1 MTRFSPLVA
10 DAGALAACASTQPVS
25 TSPPPIWTTPEWKAE
40 PAARKEQSA
49 ALLKKWNYCAI
60 DQARER
66 ALTDLPALVAVA
78 RAFESYKG
86 EREEWVLA
94 QISPGISRDMAE
106 DVALRAQ
113 NNLVPLVRDYVM
125 DIRAARAAKR
135 SDKGQPA
142 DTTAYSRPEAALSSD
157 AVMFRWSDCTVYKA
171 ADFARDDSSVEE
183 AVERSLRACAPARA
197 EYARKLAAL
206 AEPGDEIIA
215 GTETR
220 LRTTLAKLVQSLREK
235 WMSEKTGAPR

>member
-1 MTRFSPLVA
+1 
-10 DAGALAACASTQPVS
+10 
-25 TSPPPIWTTPEWKAE
+25 
-40 PAARKEQSA
+40 
-49 ALLKKWNYCAI
+49 
-60 DQARER
+60 
-66 ALTDLPALVAVA
+66 
-78 RAFESYKG
+78 
-86 EREEWVLA
+86 
-94 QISPGISRDMAE
+94 MAE

-220 LRTTLAKLVQSLREK
+220 LRNDPRQARAKSSRKMDGRKNRSSALITFEGNCEHPHL
-235 WMSEKTGAPR
+235 

>member
-60 DQARER
+60 DQARDR

-86 EREEWVLA
+86 EGRNGF
-94 QISPGISRDMAE
+94 SPRFRPASRVTWPKMS
-106 DVALRAQ
+106 RY
-113 NNLVPLVRDYVM
+113 VPRT
-125 DIRAARAAKR
+125 I
-135 SDKGQPA
+135 
-142 DTTAYSRPEAALSSD
+142 LSH
-157 AVMFRWSDCTVYKA
+157 
-171 ADFARDDSSVEE
+171 
-183 AVERSLRACAPARA
+183 
-197 EYARKLAAL
+197 
-206 AEPGDEIIA
+206 
-215 GTETR
+215 
-220 LRTTLAKLVQSLREK
+220 
-235 WMSEKTGAPR
+235 

>member
-10 DAGALAACASTQPVS
+10 AAGALAACASTQPLS

-40 PAARKEQSA
+40 QAARKEQSA

-60 DQARER
+60 DQAREL

-78 RAFESYKG
+78 RAFESCKG

-106 DVALRAQ
+106 DVALGAQ

-142 DTTAYSRPEAALSSD
+142 DTTAYSRPEAALPSE
-157 AVMFRWSDCTVYKA
+157 FRWSDCTVYKA

-235 WMSEKTGAPR
+235 WMSEKTGGPR